1 MSYILLIED
10 NADLAF
16 GLRNNLEIEGHRVE
30 VAADGARGLDLAR
43 TTEPELVILDLMLP
57 DIDGFRVLK
66 SLRATDFAA
75 PILILTARG
84 EETDKVRGLRLGADD
99 YVTKPFGL
107 LEVLARVDA
116 LLRRAAHG
124 DGEPPI
130 RQFGD
135 IEVRRSRRQVL
146 RHDEP
151 IDLTPKEYDLLIAL
165 LDRRGGIATRREL
178 MREVW
183 GYSYDVVTRTVDTHV
198 AELRKKLEPDPATPV
213 HILTVRKVGY
223 RLEP

>member
-1 MSYILLIED
+1 MSRILLIED

-16 GLRNNLEIEGHRVE
+16 GLRNNLEIEGHQVE
-30 VAADGARGLDLAR
+30 VAPDGERGLHLAR
-43 TTEPELVILDLMLP
+43 TTDPELVILDLMLP
-57 DIDGFRVLK
+57 DIDG
-66 SLRATDFAA
+66 LRILRTLRDADFAA
-75 PILILTARG
+75 PILVLTARG
-84 EETDKVRGLRLGADD
+84 EEADKVRGLRLGADD

-116 LLRRAAHG
+116 LLRRGEHG
-124 DGEPPI
+124 ADQPPI
-130 RQFGD
+130 RQFGEV
-135 IEVRRSRRQVL
+135 EVRHSRRQVL
-146 RHDEP
+146 RRDQL

-165 LDRRGGIATRREL
+165 LRRRGGIATRREL

-183 GYSYDVVTRTVDTHV
+183 GYSHDVVTRTVDTHV
-198 AELRKKLEPDPATPV
+198 GELRKKLESDPARPV